1 MEMIV
6 LDPFE
11 QTHLIQQREQTGS
24 DRFDEVW
31 EGVYVVSP
39 LPNDEHQDIVG
50 GLYYAF
56 KATIGLTGL
65 GLVRPGVNVSDRVEQ
80 WEHNYR
86 GPDVAIFLNGTTA
99 RNHGTH
105 WVGGPDF
112 VVEVVSQ
119 YDQSRQKLDFYAR
132 IGVRELLL
140 VDRYPWSLE
149 LYRLVAGVLALV
161 GKSDLSNPAA
171 LSSEVLPLSFRLVA
185 GEDRPRIEVKHADG
199 VQSWS
204 A

>member
-1 MEMIV
+1 MALLL
-6 LDPFE
+6 LDRLE
-11 QTHLIQQREQTGS
+11 EERLIRERQESGG
-24 DRFDEVW
+24 DRYDEVW
-31 EGVYVVSP
+31 DGVYVMSP
-39 LPNDEHQDIVG
+39 LANLEHQG
-50 GLYYAF
+50 FAF
-56 KATIGLTGL
+56 RLASIIQEALTRDSPAVVLAGA
-65 GLVRPGVNVSDRVEQ
+65 NVSDREAG
-80 WEHNYR
+80 WAKNYR
-86 GPDVAIFLNGTTA
+86 VPDVTVTFPGGRAKEC
-99 RNHGTH
+99 GTH
-105 WVGGPDF
+105 YCGGPDF
-112 VVEVVSQ
+112 LVEIVSQ
-119 YDQSRQKLDFYAR
+119 DDRSREKFDFYAR